1 MNLKGRHLLNST
13 DFSIDELFSLIHLAQ
28 KIAEDPAYY
37 SQTCKGKVMASLFY
51 EPSTRTRL
59 SFDAAMK
66 RLGGSVIGFSDP
78 DISSHSKGESIEDT
92 IRTVECY
99 SDIIVM
105 RHPEPFK
112 PHKLSALI
120 SNPLVNAGD
129 GSNQHP
135 TQTLTDLFTIY
146 RYKKKLSGLK
156 IGFCGDLKYGRTV
169 HSLIKAMDRYNGN
182 SFVCISPDT
191 LKLPEEIIKG
201 LNSPVAENNQLEE
214 LIGDLDI
221 LYMTRTQKERFPSPQ
236 EYERC
241 KGQCILTKEK
251 LKFAKKDAIIMHPLP
266 RVDEIHE
273 SVDMDKRAVYFQQ
286 AKAGMYIRMALI
298 MSFLGAEDYLKLPKK
313 NDLAKQNHHYK
324 YLLNSERLYSKTNL
338 NCPL

>member
-1 MNLKGRHLLNST
+1 MHLEGRHLLNST
-13 DFSIDELFSLIHLAQ
+13 DFSIEELFSLIHLAQ
-28 KIAEDPAYY
+28 EIAENPTDY
-37 SQTCKGKVMASLFY
+37 SQTCRGKVMASLFY

-112 PHKLSALI
+112 PHKLSTLI

-129 GSNQHP
+129 GPNQHP
-135 TQTLTDLFTIY
+135 TQTLADLFTIFM
-146 RYKKKLSGLK
+146 YKKKLSNLK

-169 HSLIKAMDRYNGN
+169 HSLIKAMDRYEDN
-182 SFVCISPDT
+182 SFVCISPDN
-191 LKLPEEIIKG
+191 LKLPEEISKNLASQLIE
-201 LNSPVAENNQLEE
+201 SNQLEE
-214 LIGDLDI
+214 SMKDLDV
-221 LYMTRTQKERFPSPQ
+221 LYMTRTQKERFPSVQ

-241 KGQCILTKEK
+241 KGSYILSHEK
-251 LKFAKKDAIIMHPLP
+251 LRFAKEDVIIMHPLP

-273 SVDMDKRAVYFQQ
+273 SVDRDKRAVYFQQ
-286 AKAGMYIRMALI
+286 AKAGMYMRMALI
-298 MSFLGAEDYLKLPKK
+298 LSFLGI
-313 NDLAKQNHHYK
+313 Q
-324 YLLNSERLYSKTNL
+324 
-338 NCPL
+338 